1 MLPNDLEHLTR
12 NQIIEVENNFKKE
25 IKVKDGVWKFKSW
38 DKDSVTI
45 EDKDEFFKGVWE
57 FTANEEP
64 TQNVQKP
71 ENNQKGN
78 TNKTQNITKQTKTSK
93 VKTGDTST
101 IAMWIVTLLSALS
114 GMIFI
119 KKKDMIK

>member
-1 MLPNDLEHLTR
+1 MLTPASKQVVVINIVSLIPFSCLNPSLFRIVSIDK
-12 NQIIEVENNFKKE
+12 NNSQEQPSQKE
-25 IKVKDGVWKFKSW
+25 
-38 DKDSVTI
+38 
-45 EDKDEFFKGVWE
+45 E
-57 FTANEEP
+57 
-64 TQNVQKP
+64 
-71 ENNQKGN
+71 
-78 TNKTQNITKQTKTSK
+78 KTDSK